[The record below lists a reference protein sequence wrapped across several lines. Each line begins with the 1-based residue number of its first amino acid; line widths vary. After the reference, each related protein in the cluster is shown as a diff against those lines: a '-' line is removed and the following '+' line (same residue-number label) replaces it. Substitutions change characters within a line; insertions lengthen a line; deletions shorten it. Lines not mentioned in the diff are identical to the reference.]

1 MPTSYNAIPTK
12 LYHIVIQY
20 LAINHANPNIL
31 HCNTKQTQYHVMH
44 YTIANI
50 LLCNTKQTI
59 QCNMQS
65 IICTNAIVQRTV
77 LKCNGMPSCRS
88 KSPITLHCTACI
100 EMSKSRKLASNEIRR
115 IIYHVQWY
123 PWVGQ
128 VSQPNLQVSP
138 ACGAA
143 SRKTLWVLLGPFSN
157 SKGIPY
163 MLKLTCMYLFNGA

>member
-88 KSPITLHCTACI
+88 KSPITLHWTACI
-100 EMSKSRKLASNEIRR
+100 EMSKSRKLESNAIRR
-115 IIYHVQWY
+115 HHIPCPVIPLGWSSLTTQSS
-123 PWVGQ
+123 
-128 VSQPNLQVSP
+128 SQP
-138 ACGAA
+138 C
-143 SRKTLWVLLGPFSN
+143 LWRG
-157 SKGIPY
+157 K
-163 MLKLTCMYLFNGA
+163 